1 MIFQEEAFEGQAKSR
16 IVNTIERRAPR
27 DPSLASPLE
36 HRYRRQMPT
45 ETAAGKAPTKSLYTR
60 SNPFPA
66 KLTVNRRLSSLES
79 EKDTR
84 HFELDLTGWGLSFE
98 VGDSLAV
105 YPTNDPVLVEEIIH
119 ALGATGNEVVP
130 AAKTQKP
137 FREAL
142 LRDYSITQP
151 TPKFLK
157 AIAERA
163 STSTPLLH
171 ELLAPDR
178 KQDLTNY
185 VWGVEVI
192 DFLVEH
198 PSAKFRPDEFVGF
211 LTKLQP
217 RLYSVASSL
226 KAFPNQVHFIVDVVK
241 YESNGRLRKG
251 VASTFMAERA
261 NDAPVPVYP
270 SSAKHFHL
278 PENPD
283 TPLIMIGPGTGVAPF
298 RAFLQERQATGA
310 KGKNWLFFGAQ
321 RQKCDYAYGDEFEKM
336 KEDGFLT
343 RLDCAWSRDQ
353 AHKIYVQHKMLENA
367 TEIWKWIDGEGAQF
381 FVCGDARRMAK
392 DVDAALR
399 KIVQE
404 QGGRTVD
411 QANEYVEKL
420 KSDKRYRRD
429 VY

>member
-1 MIFQEEAFEGQAKSR
+1 MPAETAPAKPAA
-16 IVNTIERRAPR
+16 T
-27 DPSLASPLE
+27 ASP
-36 HRYRRQMPT
+36 
-45 ETAAGKAPTKSLYTR
+45 YTR

-66 KLTVNRRLSSLES
+66 KLKVNRRLSSEDS

-84 HFELDLTGWGLSFE
+84 HFELDLTGWGLSYE
-98 VGDSLAV
+98 VGDSMAV
-105 YPTNDPVLVEEIIH
+105 YATNDPPLVDELIRAI
-119 ALGATGNEVVP
+119 GAKGDEPVQ
-130 AAKTQKP
+130 AAKTTKP
-137 FREAL
+137 LREAL

-157 AIAERA
+157 AMAARA
-163 STSTPLLH
+163 STSTPMLT

-178 KQDLTNY
+178 KGDLENY
-185 VWGVEVI
+185 LWGMEVI
-192 DFLVEH
+192 DFLTEH
-198 PSAKFRPDEFVGF
+198 PSAKFSPEEFVGL

-226 KAFPNQVHFIVDVVK
+226 RAYPDQVHFVVDIVR
-241 YESNGRLRKG
+241 YESNGRTRKG
-251 VASTFMAERA
+251 VASTFLAERA
-261 NDAPVPVYP
+261 ENVPVPVYP
-270 SSAKHFHL
+270 SSAKHFRL
-278 PENPD
+278 PDQSDLPI
-283 TPLIMIGPGTGVAPF
+283 IMVGPGTGVAPF

-321 RQKCDYAYGDEFEKM
+321 REKCDYSYGDEFKKM
-336 KEDGFLT
+336 KADGFLT

-367 TEIWKWIDGEGAQF
+367 AEIWKWIDGEGAQF

-399 KIVQE
+399 KIVQDH
-404 QGGRTVD
+404 GGQTVD

-420 KSDKRYRRD
+420 KSDKRYKRD